1 MAVSTV
7 KINKTMTGSEKGVE
21 QGIGTQRKATVGL
34 TIECNSENDTTETI
48 LNYLR
53 GNASY
58 PSVGRVYN
66 IGNTRNSGL
75 FCRAVNVNRVSKSA
89 LFEVTAEFEPQTIQL
104 QVTKQDG
111 QGRPS
116 TNPFTWRHEIQT
128 SDYTI
133 TVPAESGTF
142 RGYFPPNAGG
152 NKLPLNGF
160 TPVMNS
166 ALQRFDPPPEREVSI
181 EVIRITKYVSLVFPH
196 LYQRYKGSVNSDNVV
211 INKGSYGFLYR
222 FSQHQGKIKSINN
235 VFDIANGIPYFKQT
249 LELHVNPLGWRR
261 FILDQG
267 DDELFAAEEK
277 MDGVTVSNSE
287 VGQNGFVRRRVL
299 DPRGNPVRGL
309 LDGNG
314 KLLKK
319 GQQPVF
325 LIYQIDNELPFAPIQ
340 W

>member
-1 MAVSTV
+1 MAVSEV
-7 KINKTMTGSEKGVE
+7 KINKTMSGSEKGVE
-21 QGIGTQRKATVGL
+21 QGIGTQRKATVGM
-34 TIECNSENDTTETI
+34 TITCNSESDTTETV

-66 IGNTRNSGL
+66 IGNTRNASL
-75 FCRAVNVNRVSKSA
+75 FCRAVNVNRVGKSA
-89 LFEVTAEFEPQTIQL
+89 IFEATAEFEPQTIQL

-116 TNPFTWRHEIQT
+116 TNPFTWRHEIHV
-128 SDYTI
+128 SNYTV

-142 RGYFPPNAGG
+142 RGAFPPGAVG

-166 ALQRFDPPPEREVSI
+166 ALQRFDPPPEREVS
-181 EVIRITKYVSLVFPH
+181 VTVVRITKYTPTLFPH
-196 LYQRYKGSVNSDNVV
+196 LYQRFIGSVNNDNVV

-222 FSQHQGKIKSINN
+222 FLPYQGKIRDVSAA
-235 VFDIANGIPYFKQT
+235 FDIANGIPHFKQT

-267 DDELFAAEEK
+267 DDEVFAAQEK
-277 MDGVTVSNSE
+277 MDGVTISNSE
-287 VGQNGFVRRRVL
+287 VGQNGFFRRRVL